1 MNEQRLN
8 QLKKEEAYR
17 RAGHRME
24 RAQAGHFAT
33 TLAQAYYYA
42 DSNNARKIENSFS
55 ELFQRFMTPTELEL
69 FADQSKEQTQ

>member
-1 MNEQRLN
+1 MNEQQLT
-8 QLKKEEAYR
+8 QLKKEEAYK

-55 ELFQRFMTPTELEL
+55 ELFQRFMTPAELEL
-69 FADQSKEQTQ
+69 FADKTPA